1 MKKQVIVWFAAILA
15 LIQFSGC
22 NVDELCCGS
31 VKGSGDVVDVEY
43 SFENFTKVDVSYA
56 IEATILPSDTFFV
69 ILSVDDNIVKYLD
82 VYKSG
87 DWLVIEL
94 DDDKN
99 YNNLHLF
106 AEIHMP
112 VIREV
117 KASGASEIEMTGF
130 SSSEDFDMDLS
141 GASIFS
147 GYIEADD
154 CRFELSGASVINLSG
169 SCNDLELEASGA
181 SVLHTGNFVCYSG
194 NFHLSG
200 ASDATVNVTDFLSA
214 TLSGASVLR
223 YYGDPEIENL
233 NISGASVITKL

>member
-1 MKKQVIVWFAAILA
+1 MKKQAIVWMLAILA

-31 VKGSGDVVDVEY
+31 VKGSGDVVEVEY
-43 SFENFTKVDVSYA
+43 SFGNFTKVDVSYA
-56 IEATILPSDTFFV
+56 FEATILPSDTFFV
-69 ILSVDDNIVKYLD
+69 MLNVDDNIVKYLD

-99 YNNLHLF
+99 YNNVHLY

-112 VIREV
+112 IIQEL
-117 KASGASEIEMTGF
+117 KASGASDIELTGF
-130 SSSEDFDMDLS
+130 SSNHDFDIDLS
-141 GASIFS
+141 GASMLS
-147 GYIEADD
+147 GNIEADD
-154 CRFELSGASVINLSG
+154 CHFELSGASVINLSG
-169 SCNDLELEASGA
+169 GCNNLEIEASGA
-181 SVLHTGNFVCYSG
+181 SVLHMGNFVCYSG
-194 NFHLSG
+194 DFHLSG
-200 ASDATVNVTDFLSA
+200 ASDATVHVTDFLSA